1 MEETG
6 TIRSF
11 VAIEL
16 PPDALD
22 YCEEATIR
30 AKRLLGS
37 AESAVR
43 WVRPEGIHITLKFLG
58 SVPGDQVPEL
68 ARRLT
73 AALAAQ
79 PAFEL
84 TIHGLGVFPNPRSP
98 RVIWLGLEED
108 LAALR
113 EAHQRVEVATEPLG
127 YPHERQP
134 FRPHL
139 TLGRVR
145 EGVPGE
151 DLAEI
156 GRLAREWPEGPGVSF
171 EAKSASLMRSNL
183 ARGGALYT
191 RLAEIPFGAGVRGES
206 RTSQ

>member
-73 AALAAQ
+73 ATLANQ
-79 PAFEL
+79 PVFSL

-98 RVIWLGLEED
+98 RVVWLGLEGD
-108 LAALR
+108 LAALDQ
-113 EAHQRVEVATEPLG
+113 AQQRVEEATEPLG
-127 YPHERQP
+127 YPREKQP

-145 EGVPGE
+145 EGMSSE

-156 GRLAREWPEGPGVSF
+156 GRLAREWPEGSGVSF
-171 EAKSASLMRSNL
+171 AATAASLMRSNL
-183 ARGGALYT
+183 GRGGSRYT
-191 RLAEIPFGAGVRGES
+191 RLAEIPFVGVRGES
-206 RTSQ
+206 KQVK